1 MAPSSRLT
9 RLISRRHGSDVA
21 SGERGISIVELLVV
35 VLMISIVAAF
45 AVMQIGAAQRA
56 MRLTN
61 SAREFL
67 GWLEKARLDSLRRHA
82 MSNTEMATVTLT
94 SNNTYTVTIDQNGD
108 GTLDPGRTITIPNT
122 NGARFSGVTI
132 PSTIYYNWRGRPVD
146 SAGNAVDL
154 SFKLIDSTD
163 PVGNPI
169 TISSGGDATLGAG
182 ANVSSVTVGN
192 VNTSANIKAKT
203 Y

>member
-1 MAPSSRLT
+1 MKERNNSCIKKAAHR
-9 RLISRRHGSDVA
+9 
-21 SGERGISIVELLVV
+21 SGERGISIIEILIVA
-35 VLMISIVAAF
+35 LMIMIVAAF

-82 MSNTEMATVTLT
+82 MSNTEMARVTLNN
-94 SNNTYTVTIDQNGD
+94 NNTYTVTIDQNGD
-108 GTLDPGRTITIPNT
+108 GTLDPARTITFPSAH
-122 NGARFSGVTI
+122 GARFAGITI

-146 SAGNAVDL
+146 SAGNPVGL
-154 SFKLIDSTD
+154 SFSLTDSA
-163 PVGNPI
+163 GNVNQI
-169 TISSGGDATLGAG
+169 NLSGGGDATLGSG
-182 ANVSSVTVGN
+182 ANTTSVSVST

>member
-1 MAPSSRLT
+1 MRERNNNPHHSEMKKR
-9 RLISRRHGSDVA
+9 
-21 SGERGISIVELLVV
+21 GERGVSIVEILIVTV
-35 VLMISIVAAF
+35 MIMIVAAF

-82 MSNTEMATVTLT
+82 MSNAEMARVTLNN
-94 SNNTYTVTIDQNGD
+94 NNTYTVTIDQNGD
-108 GTLDPGRTITIPNT
+108 GTLDTARTITFPST
-122 NGARFSGVTI
+122 HGARFTGITI

-146 SAGNAVDL
+146 SAGHPVSL
-154 SFKLIDSTD
+154 SFSLTDSA
-163 PVGNPI
+163 GNVNQI
-169 TISSGGDATLGAG
+169 NLSGGGDATLGSN
-182 ANVSSVTVGN
+182 ANVSSVSVSN
-192 VNTSANIKAKT
+192 VSTSANIKAKT

>member
-1 MAPSSRLT
+1 MKERNNNGHHGELK
-9 RLISRRHGSDVA
+9 RR
-21 SGERGISIVELLVV
+21 GERGISIVEILIVA
-35 VLMISIVAAF
+35 LMISIVATF

-82 MSNTEMATVTLT
+82 MSNVEMASITLNN
-94 SNNTYTVTIDQNGD
+94 NNTYTVTIDQNGD

-122 NGARFSGVTI
+122 HGARFSGVTI

-146 SAGNAVDL
+146 SAGNSINL
-154 SFKLIDSTD
+154 SFNLIDSR
-163 PVGNPI
+163 
-169 TISSGGDATLGAG
+169 SEEH
-182 ANVSSVTVGN
+182 
-192 VNTSANIKAKT
+192 TSELQSRFD
-203 Y
+203 

>member
-1 MAPSSRLT
+1 MKEQNN
-9 RLISRRHGSDVA
+9 ISHQREIKRH
-21 SGERGISIVELLVV
+21 GERGISMVEILIVA
-35 VLMISIVAAF
+35 LMISIVATF
-45 AVMQIGAAQRA
+45 AAMQIGAAQRA

-82 MSNTEMATVTLT
+82 MSNVEMASITLNN
-94 SNNTYTVTIDQNGD
+94 NNTYTVTIDQNGD
-108 GTLDPGRTITIPNT
+108 GTLDPARTITIPNT
-122 NGARFSGVTI
+122 HGARFSGVTV

-146 SAGNAVDL
+146 SAGNPINI
-154 SFKLIDSTD
+154 SFRLIDSSD

-169 TISSGGDATLGAG
+169 TISSAGDATLGTS
-182 ANVSSVTVGN
+182 ANVSGVSVSN
-192 VNTSANIKAKT
+192 VSANANIKAKT

>member
-1 MAPSSRLT
+1 MMKEQDKNYHQREMK
-9 RLISRRHGSDVA
+9 RR
-21 SGERGISIVELLVV
+21 GERGISIVEILIVA
-35 VLMISIVAAF
+35 LMISIVATF
-45 AVMQIGAAQRA
+45 AAMQIGAAQRA

-82 MSNTEMATVTLT
+82 MSSVEMASITLNN
-94 SNNTYTVTIDQNGD
+94 NNTYTVTIDQNGD

-122 NGARFSGVTI
+122 HGARFSGVTI

-146 SAGNAVDL
+146 SAGNSINL
-154 SFKLIDSTD
+154 SFNLIDSA
-163 PVGNPI
+163 GNVNQI
-169 TISSGGDATLGAG
+169 NLSGGGDATLGTSANISSVSVS
-182 ANVSSVTVGN
+182 NVSTN
-192 VNTSANIKAKT
+192 ANIKAKT

>member
-1 MAPSSRLT
+1 MKERNHNCP
-9 RLISRRHGSDVA
+9 RRA
-21 SGERGISIVELLVV
+21 STEKSERGISIVELLIV
-35 VLMISIVAAF
+35 VLMISIVTAF
-45 AVMQIGAAQRA
+45 AVMRIGAAQRA

-82 MSNTEMATVTLT
+82 MSNGEMATVTLS

-122 NGARFSGVTI
+122 NGARFSGVSI

-146 SAGNAVDL
+146 SAGNPVNL
-154 SFKLIDSTD
+154 SFSLIDSFD

-169 TISSGGDATLGAG
+169 TISSGGDATLGSG
-182 ANVSSVTVGN
+182 ANVSGVTVSN
-192 VNTSANIKAKT
+192 VNSSANIKAKT

>member
-1 MAPSSRLT
+1 MRERNDNHPQKDSL
-9 RLISRRHGSDVA
+9 RR
-21 SGERGISIVELLVV
+21 GERGVSILEIVIVV
-35 VLMISIVAAF
+35 AMISIVTSF

-82 MSNTEMATVTLT
+82 ISNVEMASITINN
-94 SNNTYTVTIDQNGD
+94 NNTYTVTIDQNGD

-122 NGARFSGVTI
+122 HGARFSGVTI

-146 SAGNAVDL
+146 SAGNSINL
-154 SFKLIDSTD
+154 SFNLIDSR
-163 PVGNPI
+163 
-169 TISSGGDATLGAG
+169 SEEH
-182 ANVSSVTVGN
+182 
-192 VNTSANIKAKT
+192 TSELQSRFD
-203 Y
+203 